1 MGCLP
6 GGARRIASGALR
18 RMTNLRRW
26 LRFDNR
32 AGRRG
37 SLQCAPDR
45 LSAGVSRVP
54 GPRPRQELRAAPGR
68 RRRLVRGPQGRA
80 VWASGPERRREDDH
94 DVDVVGPVGPR
105 RGDHPVRRSRPGGPS
120 ARDQGPARRGPP
132 GARALR
138 QPHGARE
145 PVVLGRAVPAGGEAA
160 PGSGRPRPGAGRPD
174 RPGGGSRQALLR
186 RHEAASQSGARPG
199 PLPEGGP
206 HGRAHRRDRPAGAAE
221 HPGGRAAGR
230 ALGDDGHLHDA
241 LSRGGG
247 AVVRPD
253 RDHGPREDPRG
264 GNARRADPAGR
275 GARDRHRPR
284 GVRRRG
290 RPRAACRAAGR
301 PVRRLGK
308 RSRRPVRRERRLR
321 RGPARPRARRR
332 PSSRGHLDP
341 APEPEHALLEPDG
354 TRAARLMRL
363 LLLLVAKDLRRKLR
377 SPLGLIGALAFPVVF
392 AGMIAL
398 AFGKDGGVPKVRMLV
413 VDEDGS
419 LLASGLASAFG
430 SRQAASVFAGR
441 TVSEAEGRELME
453 NGKADAL
460 LTIPRG
466 FGRDVLEARP
476 VALRLVRNPSEGIL
490 PEIAEQTVGALA
502 DILDGGRRL
511 LDRPMQTLR
520 PLLDDRAAAPADA
533 DVAAVSLAFKRAI
546 EGASKLVLPPAI
558 TLESDL
564 FATSAGGSPSGGRA
578 SAKPSGS
585 SLSAIFLAV
594 FPGVAV
600 YGLFMVADQGMRDV
614 MTERT
619 LGTLRRQ
626 LAGPV
631 RAEAVIAAKAA
642 YTAIVA
648 AGALIV
654 LALVVVAFVR
664 ASVSVPGFA
673 LLSSALVVAVTGT
686 TSMV

>member
-1 MGCLP
+1 
-6 GGARRIASGALR
+6 
-18 RMTNLRRW
+18 
-26 LRFDNR
+26 
-32 AGRRG
+32 
-37 SLQCAPDR
+37 
-45 LSAGVSRVP
+45 
-54 GPRPRQELRAAPGR
+54 
-68 RRRLVRGPQGRA
+68 
-80 VWASGPERRREDDH
+80 
-94 DVDVVGPVGPR
+94 
-105 RGDHPVRRSRPGGPS
+105 
-120 ARDQGPARRGPP
+120 
-132 GARALR
+132 
-138 QPHGARE
+138 
-145 PVVLGRAVPAGGEAA
+145 
-160 PGSGRPRPGAGRPD
+160 
-174 RPGGGSRQALLR
+174 
-186 RHEAASQSGARPG
+186 
-199 PLPEGGP
+199 
-206 HGRAHRRDRPAGAAE
+206 
-221 HPGGRAAGR
+221 
-230 ALGDDGHLHDA
+230 
-241 LSRGGG
+241 
-247 AVVRPD
+247 
-253 RDHGPREDPRG
+253 
-264 GNARRADPAGR
+264 
-275 GARDRHRPR
+275 
-284 GVRRRG
+284 
-290 RPRAACRAAGR
+290 
-301 PVRRLGK
+301 
-308 RSRRPVRRERRLR
+308 
-321 RGPARPRARRR
+321 
-332 PSSRGHLDP
+332 
-341 APEPEHALLEPDG
+341 
-354 TRAARLMRL
+354 MRL

-441 TVSEAEGRELME
+441 TVSEAGGRELME

-686 TSMV
+686 TSMVYGLARTEREASTLGNMLFVAMGFLGGGFIRIEGLPAAVRHVAPVTPLYWGVQGYRALLESGASVAGVARPAAILAAMGVAFLAVGMAALRRAARTGASA